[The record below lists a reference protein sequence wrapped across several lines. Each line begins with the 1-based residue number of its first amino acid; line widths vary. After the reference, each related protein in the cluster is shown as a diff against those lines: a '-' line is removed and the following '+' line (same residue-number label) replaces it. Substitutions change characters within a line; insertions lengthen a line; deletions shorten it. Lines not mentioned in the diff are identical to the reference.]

1 VLSNVSEKQMHNVRL
16 ALTIGWLVLIV
27 SLFYDPFS
35 AYLTDPD
42 TSFSPFHI
50 RSHQECFQFQGQCLP
65 LSNYA
70 MGARIFW
77 GMVVPSSIL
86 ILLVLGHE
94 TWRRICPLSFMS
106 QIPRALG
113 IQRRRKVVN
122 PVTKAARMELVTI
135 AKDSWL
141 GRNGL
146 SLQFTLLFVSLNI
159 RLLLVNSDRLLL
171 GIFLISSILTSISI
185 ASRASHD
192 DYPIDVSQCGLRGE

>member
-1 VLSNVSEKQMHNVRL
+1 MLSKVSEKQMHNVRL
-16 ALTIGWLVLIV
+16 ILTIGWLVLIL
-27 SLFYDPFS
+27 SLFYDPVS
-35 AYLTDPD
+35 AYLTDPAA
-42 TSFSPFHI
+42 TFSPFQ
-50 RSHQECFQFQGQCLP
+50 RRQDCFQFQGQCLAMED
-65 LSNYA
+65 YA

-77 GMVVPSSIL
+77 GMVVPASIF

-113 IQRRRKVVN
+113 LQRRRKVVN
-122 PVTKAARMELVTI
+122 PVTKATRMELVTI

-146 SLQFTLLFVSLNI
+146 KVQFTLLFVCLYI

-171 GIFLISSILTSISI
+171 VFNFFQAVAWVAVGRAKSSSSKE
-185 ASRASHD
+185 A
-192 DYPIDVSQCGLRGE
+192 